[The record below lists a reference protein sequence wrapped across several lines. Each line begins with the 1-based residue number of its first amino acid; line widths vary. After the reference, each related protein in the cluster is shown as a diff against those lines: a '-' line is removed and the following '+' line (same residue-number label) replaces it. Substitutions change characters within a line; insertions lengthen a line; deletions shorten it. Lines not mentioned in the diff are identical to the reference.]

1 MSTEARRRAYL
12 EAMGIPLWRDARADR
27 LDTGGKSGV
36 EDAGSEAP
44 GVEKTGVDNPGI
56 EASAPQ
62 ADSAGPASEPPAP
75 DESDDAAIA
84 TLDWEAL
91 EARVADCTRCPLH
104 RDRTQG
110 VFGVGNR
117 QADWLFIGEAPG
129 AEEDRRGEPFVGRA
143 GQLLDSIL
151 AAAGHS
157 RESVYIANI
166 IKSRP
171 PRNRDPEPE
180 EVAACLPYLRRQIE
194 LIRPRIVVLVGR
206 VSAQTLLETSAP
218 VGRLRGQVHR
228 LPGFGIPAV
237 VTYHPAYLL
246 RSPLEKRKVWEDFRL
261 ARRSLE
267 ASS

>member
-12 EAMGIPLWRDARADR
+12 DAMGIPVWREARDR
-27 LDTGGKSGV
+27 QSGQ
-36 EDAGSEAP
+36 A
-44 GVEKTGVDNPGI
+44 N
-56 EASAPQ
+56 ASAPSPV
-62 ADSAGPASEPPAP
+62 AETAEDPAPIPGPAAADPTPASAP
-75 DESDDAAIA
+75 DPVSEGSDETAIA
-84 TLDWEAL
+84 TLDWDAL
-91 EARVADCTRCPLH
+91 EDRVASCTRCPLH
-104 RDRTQG
+104 QERTQG

-180 EVAACLPYLRRQIE
+180 EISACLPYLRRQVE
-194 LIRPRIVVLVGR
+194 LVRPRIVVLVGR

-228 LPGFGIPAV
+228 LPGWGIPAV

-246 RSPLEKRKVWEDFRL
+246 RSPQEKRKVWEDFRL
-261 ARRSLE
+261 ARRALE
-267 ASS
+267 PAE